1 MKNYFIS
8 FEFWGV
14 GYSKHMSCVVGVDLD
29 SEFAIAIARDLIARE
44 LGDGY
49 GDAEIKILAFN
60 NIE

>member
-1 MKNYFIS
+1 
-8 FEFWGV
+8 
-14 GYSKHMSCVVGVDLD
+14 MSCVVGMDLD
-29 SEFAIAIARDLIARE
+29 SELAITVARDLIARE